1 MASANNTR
9 KHLWQKIEQHNTEP
23 DNDLQEYIP
32 YSEIHDE
39 DTDEETK
46 FVVIFATK
54 PTLSFLNRGDT
65 LHIAAT
71 YRIGWCGMD
80 PKDTQTKEW
89 LSYDSLWNNR
99 KTGKFHGSFSVLAH
113 DEKAWTWNKVYTFVH
128 ERDVIR
134 SLGWVTVPLPLRK
147 PRQSCWRL
155 PRIQVSW
162 CQEKEWSPKEAATM
176 SG

>member
-1 MASANNTR
+1 MKCVKRLSS
-9 KHLWQKIEQHNTEP
+9 INTEP
-23 DNDLQEYIP
+23 DNDFQAYIP
-32 YSEIHDE
+32 CSEIHDDE
-39 DTDEETK
+39 DKDEETK
-46 FVVIFATK
+46 YVVIFATK
-54 PTLSFLNRGDT
+54 RTLSFLNQGDT
-65 LHIAAT
+65 LHIDAT
-71 YRIGWCGMD
+71 YRLVWNGFPVIVCGV
-80 PKDTQTKEW
+80 TG
-89 LSYDSLWNNR
+89 

-176 SG
+176 SGEES